1 MDEPRT
7 YTGWK
12 AALLAIAACAVV
24 FVTLNLIGRAY
35 RSERRPTPKPTVVSV
50 TPSAR

>member
-12 AALLAIAACAVV
+12 AALLAIGACVV
-24 FVTLNLIGRAY
+24 VYVTLNLIGRAY
-35 RSERRPTPKPTVVSV
+35 RTGPRPTPRPTVVTV
-50 TPSAR
+50 TPAR

>member
-1 MDEPRT
+1 MTEPRT

-12 AALLAIAACAVV
+12 AALLAIAATA
-24 FVTLNLIGRAY
+24 LLIAAANILGDRYA
-35 RSERRPTPKPTVVSV
+35 PKHDPGPQPTVVSV